1 MSLHSQGIVHH
12 RVPNRPTPRH
22 IIIKVVKVK
31 GKEKILKAA
40 RKRFNNKITLI
51 RLSADFSTETL
62 QGRREWQNIFKLL
75 KGKNLHPRI
84 LYPVRLS
91 FIIGEINNFSDE
103 QKLKEYSNTKL
114 ILKEISKGLF

>member
-12 RVPNRPTPRH
+12 RVANRPTPRH
-22 IIIKVVKVK
+22 IIIKAVKVK

-62 QGRREWQNIFKLL
+62 QGRREWQNIFKTL
-75 KGKNLHPRI
+75 KREKIYI
-84 LYPVRLS
+84 L
-91 FIIGEINNFSDE
+91 
-103 QKLKEYSNTKL
+103 EYSTQ
-114 ILKEISKGLF
+114 